1 MPHVREGTLK
11 AIDDLNIKVISKI
24 EIMTTQN
31 DAVPKL
37 LQCQFS
43 DWHLGYFLAVC
54 RKIK

>member
-1 MPHVREGTLK
+1 
-11 AIDDLNIKVISKI
+11 
-24 EIMTTQN
+24 MTTQN